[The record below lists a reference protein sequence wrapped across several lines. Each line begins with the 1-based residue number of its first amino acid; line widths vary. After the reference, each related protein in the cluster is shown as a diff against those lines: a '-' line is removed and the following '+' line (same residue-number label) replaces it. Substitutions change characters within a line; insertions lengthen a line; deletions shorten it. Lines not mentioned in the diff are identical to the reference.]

1 MEEIVM
7 AVILFGILIYMRIR
21 NKQQTDHDKDNP
33 KRLSLR
39 AIIFPIHYFIRST
52 IFTAFK
58 SNGLAF
64 VFVLFLGGYALLL
77 AMPVWYINEKV
88 GTYFLIYLLISW
100 VVCLF
105 PQCTELSSGELGKAH
120 FLNESGLKKGHLV
133 NHNGLVFGKKGNQL
147 VAKPNDMDGN
157 VAIFGGAGTGKTASN
172 LIPTL
177 LTYQGNAFVV
187 DIKPELLEKTGHLH
201 PNKKVLNFIT
211 PGLAYDPLAVIDSYT
226 DVVDLAQTLIPISPD
241 IKEPYFK
248 ESAQNILASACW
260 EFKDS
265 KSFSEIAE
273 WLTANKADE
282 IIEQLSASEKSETR
296 ILINAVAGIKP
307 EQLASLMNE
316 LRNTLVV
323 FATDP
328 VLRQLS
334 GKGASISPKDIEEN
348 WIYLVLPESKLQVYR
363 RYLSLIVSQFTRYL
377 TQRPEKA
384 QPNVLMA
391 LDEFPRL
398 GFMPAFT
405 DAISTLR
412 SRNVSVMI
420 LLQSLAQLDKIYQEN
435 GRKVIM
441 DNMHYV
447 VVHNALDN
455 TSQKYFSDR
464 AGAKT
469 AVIKGTTVGA
479 GGSAGTIDALFGSHS
494 TNYNQQSVPLIRPEE
509 FATLEKPILYAYK
522 LGIARVDKAYWFND
536 SRMKSLV
543 EQGGVR

>member
-1 MEEIVM
+1 MIDL
-7 AVILFGILIYMRIR
+7 ILFAVLVVWLIYLRVH
-21 NKQQTDHDKDNP
+21 NAKQSGGHTDHKTF
-33 KRLSLR
+33 SFR

-52 IFTAFK
+52 VFTAFK

-64 VFVLFLGGYALLL
+64 FIVFITGGFTFLL
-77 AMPVWYINEKV
+77 AMPLWYINEKASMI
-88 GTYFLIYLLISW
+88 FLAYLAISW
-100 VVCLF
+100 IACLL
-105 PQCTELSSGELGKAH
+105 PQKTSLVSGDLGKAF
-120 FLNESGLKKGHLV
+120 FLDKNDLKKGGLLS
-133 NHNGLVFGKKGNQL
+133 NNGVVFGKKGNQL
-147 VAKPNDMDGN
+147 VAKPASMEGN
-157 VAIFGGAGTGKTASN
+157 IAIFGGAGTGKTASN

-177 LTYQGNAFVV
+177 LTYSGNAFVV
-187 DIKPELLEKTGHLH
+187 DIKPELLAKTGHLH
-201 PNKKVLNFIT
+201 SNKKVLNFIE
-211 PGLAYDPLAVIDSYT
+211 PQLAYDPLAVIESYT

-260 EFKDS
+260 EFKNE

-273 WLTANKADE
+273 WLTANPADQ
-282 IIEQLSASEKSETR
+282 IMQQLAASEKSETR
-296 ILINAVAGIKP
+296 ILINAVAGIKT

-328 VLRQLS
+328 ILRQLS
-334 GKGASISPKDIEEN
+334 GNGASITPQDIEEN
-348 WIYLVLPESKLQVYR
+348 WIYLVLPESQLQVYQ

-377 TQRPEKA
+377 TKRPEHA
-384 QPNVLMA
+384 TPNILMA

-398 GFMPAFT
+398 GYMPAFT

-420 LLQSLAQLDKIYQEN
+420 LLQSLAQLDKNYQET
-435 GRKVIM
+435 GRKLIM

-464 AGAKT
+464 AGSKT
-469 AVIKGTTVGA
+469 AVIKGRSYNG
-479 GGSAGTIDALFGSHS
+479 GGSTGTVDALFGGHS

-509 FATLEKPILYAYK
+509 FATFQQPVLYAYK
-522 LGIARVDKAYWFND
+522 LGVAQVDKAFWFKD
-536 SRMKSLV
+536 ARMKAMV
-543 EQGGVR
+543 EN